1 MPLAFHSLSHGTVAF
16 GFFHIE
22 TQMLLLDRIFFWA
35 RDFCRVVTGLAGE
48 GGGES
53 FQTEMEGFEITSPA
67 DFGDL
72 HGAIAGVAL
81 HGFLG
86 ALYRRWP
93 FPRDPGRFRQK
104 PQGAAPDQ
112 VVLAELEAHG
122 RPRAIAVQALA
133 LHGTCELGGYVFS
146 RSGLQ
151 SLVDYVWRGGMP
163 GWQEGRRP
171 PYLEQAARVLR
182 ESDSPWFRG
191 LDLDPG
197 RVGFPY

>member
-1 MPLAFHSLSHGTVAF
+1 MPLAFNSLSHGTVAF

-22 TQMLLLDRIFFWA
+22 TQMLLLDRLFFWA
-35 RDFCRVVTGLAGE
+35 CDFCRVVTGLAQEQSGE
-48 GGGES
+48 V
-53 FQTEMEGFEITSPA
+53 FQTEMAAFEITSPQ

-72 HGAIAGVAL
+72 HGAIAGTAL

-104 PQGAAPDQ
+104 PQGAAPDE
-112 VVLAELEAHG
+112 VVLAELGRYG
-122 RPRAIAVQALA
+122 RPRTMAVRAHA
-133 LHGTCELGGYVFS
+133 GHGTFDLGDYVFS

-151 SLVDYVWRGGMP
+151 ALVDYVWRGGMP
-163 GWQEGRRP
+163 GWQEARRP
-171 PYLEQAARVLR
+171 EYLEQAARILR
-182 ESDSPWFRG
+182 QSDSPWFQG